1 MTRPILLALFAS
13 LLTLAV
19 LAAVTPQLLPAPSV
33 ATPAP
38 HWRPNEMTVRG
49 AYHVHSTVSD
59 GTGSID
65 DIAAAASRAGL
76 QFVILTDHGDG
87 TRVAGP
93 PSYRSGVLCI
103 EAVEVNTT
111 GGHLVAL
118 GASPSPYPLAG
129 TPQAVLEDVHRLG
142 GMGIAAHPESPRAS
156 LRWSDWDVPL
166 DGIEWLNADSEWRDE
181 LLESLGRLLL
191 TYALRPAETLT
202 AALDRPDSVLARWD
216 AATASARVV
225 GLAGADAHAR
235 LGFRQQ
241 TDPFEETWH
250 VKVPSYEASFKAFGL
265 RVLLDA
271 PLSGDPIRDADDILT
286 RVRWGRTYTVI
297 DGLASPGGFEF
308 TATSGGRSA
317 GIGDDLDIAGE
328 VTLHARMA
336 APAGSRMVILQNGA
350 ILFDTREPESH
361 LGVVAQPAVYR
372 IEIYAPQ
379 ATGEPP
385 IPWIVSNPIYVGLR
399 DTHRSARAESAR
411 PPMAT
416 RSSIATEAWVA
427 EASPGSFSQLQP
439 GPATEG
445 TGAIEW
451 RSQLAGGAVNGQYSA
466 VRFPLDGLGANDR
479 LQMRVR
485 ADRPMRMWVQVR
497 SSTTGRGERWGQS
510 IYVDETYRGVEVFFD
525 RFQPLGATSSAT
537 PPLGAV
543 DALLLVVDTL
553 NSRPGD
559 AGRVQITEMW
569 LAQP

>member
-1 MTRPILLALFAS
+1 MTRPIRLTLFGLL
-13 LLTLAV
+13 LLLAV
-19 LAAVTPQLLPAPSV
+19 LAAVTPQLLPPPSA

-38 HWRPNEMTVRG
+38 HWPANAMTVRG

-87 TRVAGP
+87 TRVPGP
-93 PSYRSGVLCI
+93 PTYRSGVLCI

-118 GASPSPYPLAG
+118 GARPSPYPLAG
-129 TPQAVLEDVHRLG
+129 TPRAVLEDVHRLG
-142 GMGIAAHPESPRAS
+142 GMAIAAHPESPRAS
-156 LRWSDWDVPL
+156 LRWSAWDLPL

-181 LLESLGRLLL
+181 LLESLGRLML
-191 TYALRPAETLT
+191 TYALRPAETLA
-202 AALDRPDSVLARWD
+202 AALDRPDGVLARWD
-216 AATASARVV
+216 AATTTARVV

-235 LGFRQQ
+235 LGLRQQ

-250 VKVPSYEASFKAFGL
+250 VKVPSYDASFKAFSL
-265 RVLLDA
+265 RVRLDA
-271 PLSGDPIRDADDILT
+271 PLSGDPIRDADDVLT
-286 RVRWGRTYTVI
+286 RVRWGRTYTVV
-297 DGLASPGGFEF
+297 DGLASPGDFEF

-317 GIGDDLDIAGE
+317 GSGDDLDIAGE
-328 VTLHARMA
+328 VLLHARMA
-336 APAGSRMVILQNGA
+336 APAGSRMVILQNGS
-350 ILFDTREPESH
+350 ILFDTKEPESH
-361 LGVVAQPAVYR
+361 LGVVPVPAVYR

-379 ATGEPP
+379 AAGNPP
-385 IPWIVSNPIYVGLR
+385 IPWLVSNPIYVGLR
-399 DTHRSARAESAR
+399 DAHQRARAVSVPAPITR
-411 PPMAT
+411 

-427 EASPGSFSQLQP
+427 EASAGSFSQLQP
-439 GPATEG
+439 AASGG

-451 RSQLAGGAVNGQYSA
+451 QYQLAGGTVNGQYSA
-466 VRFPLDGLGANDR
+466 VRFPLSGIGSGNR

-510 IYVDETYRGVEVFFD
+510 VFLDDRFSTVEVSFD
-525 RFQPLGATSSAT
+525 RLQPLDAASSAT
-537 PPLGAV
+537 PPLDAV

-559 AGRVQITEMW
+559 ASRVHITEMW

>member
-1 MTRPILLALFAS
+1 MARITCTR
-13 LLTLAV
+13 
-19 LAAVTPQLLPAPSV
+19 
-33 ATPAP
+33 
-38 HWRPNEMTVRG
+38 R
-49 AYHVHSTVSD
+49 VSD

-65 DIAAAASRAGL
+65 EIAAAAARAGL

-87 TRVAGP
+87 TRVPGP

-156 LRWSDWDVPL
+156 LRWSGWDVPL

-181 LLESLGRLLL
+181 LLESLGRLML

-250 VKVPSYEASFKAFGL
+250 VKVPSYEASFKAFSL

-328 VTLHARMA
+328 VVLHARMA
-336 APAGSRMVILQNGA
+336 APAGSRMVILQNGS
-350 ILFDTREPESH
+350 ILFDTKEPESH
-361 LGVVAQPAVYR
+361 LGVVAEPAVYR

-379 ATGEPP
+379 AAGDPP
-385 IPWIVSNPIYVGLR
+385 IPWVVSNPIYVGLR
-399 DTHRSARAESAR
+399 DAHQRARTASVRA
-411 PPMAT
+411 PMVR
-416 RSSIATEAWVA
+416 RSSIATEAWA
-427 EASPGSFSQLQP
+427 PEASAGSSSQLQP
-439 GPATEG
+439 GAAAEG
-445 TGAIEW
+445 SGAIEW
-451 RSQLAGGAVNGQYSA
+451 RYQLAGGAVNGQYSA
-466 VRFPLDGLGANDR
+466 VRFPLSSLGRSDR

-497 SSTTGRGERWGQS
+497 SSTMGRGERWGQS
-510 IYVDETYRGVEVFFD
+510 IYLDDTFRAVEVFFD

-537 PPLGAV
+537 PPLDAV

-559 AGRVQITEMW
+559 ASRVHITEMW
-569 LAQP
+569 LAEP